1 MERQSYD
8 ADRVSETRRIPYRT
22 AKKLERSYKV
32 NGSSLKE
39 YEEAIWPEIKEPLRI
54 EGWRQHV
61 AGE

>member
-39 YEEAIWPEIKEPLRI
+39 YEEAI
-54 EGWRQHV
+54 
-61 AGE
+61 